1 MAAEFNRFTD
11 CMPTLRGGRPVRENN
26 RMGGIGLEQ
35 KGGRIMLYDLQS
47 YEDAIAVLQDA
58 KERQQI
64 MAIIEKIREM
74 GGANTLMVLAGYMM
88 TAGIQ
93 GMKKEG

>member
-1 MAAEFNRFTD
+1 
-11 CMPTLRGGRPVRENN
+11 
-26 RMGGIGLEQ
+26 
-35 KGGRIMLYDLQS
+35 MLYDLQS

-64 MAIIEKIREM
+64 MAIIQKIRDM
-74 GGANTLMVLAGYMM
+74 GGANTLMILAGYMM

>member
-1 MAAEFNRFTD
+1 
-11 CMPTLRGGRPVRENN
+11 
-26 RMGGIGLEQ
+26 
-35 KGGRIMLYDLQS
+35 MLYDLQS

-64 MAIIEKIREM
+64 MAIIQKIRDM
-74 GGANTLMVLAGYMM
+74 GGANTFMVLAGYMM

-93 GMKKEG
+93 GIQGIQKEG

>member
-1 MAAEFNRFTD
+1 
-11 CMPTLRGGRPVRENN
+11 
-26 RMGGIGLEQ
+26 
-35 KGGRIMLYDLQS
+35 MLYDLQS

-64 MAIIEKIREM
+64 MAIIEKIRDM

>member
-1 MAAEFNRFTD
+1 
-11 CMPTLRGGRPVRENN
+11 
-26 RMGGIGLEQ
+26 
-35 KGGRIMLYDLQS
+35 MLYDLQS

-64 MAIIEKIREM
+64 LKIIEKIREM

-93 GMKKEG
+93 GIQKEG

>member
-1 MAAEFNRFTD
+1 M
-11 CMPTLRGGRPVRENN
+11 
-26 RMGGIGLEQ
+26 
-35 KGGRIMLYDLQS
+35 YDLQS

-64 MAIIEKIREM
+64 MAIIQKIRDM
-74 GGANTLMVLAGYMM
+74 GGANTLMILAGYMM